1 METLSPEDLAAWEDA
16 KSAKKTKKNEIGISK
31 TPNWVQTLS
40 EQTGE
45 KPKLEKLKH
54 HKDIRKLDDLCRN
67 SF

>member
-16 KSAKKTKKNEIGISK
+16 KSAKKTKKNEIGIAK

-45 KPKLEKLKH
+45 KPKTFDVLGNKTTKF
-54 HKDIRKLDDLCRN
+54 IFDLCLG